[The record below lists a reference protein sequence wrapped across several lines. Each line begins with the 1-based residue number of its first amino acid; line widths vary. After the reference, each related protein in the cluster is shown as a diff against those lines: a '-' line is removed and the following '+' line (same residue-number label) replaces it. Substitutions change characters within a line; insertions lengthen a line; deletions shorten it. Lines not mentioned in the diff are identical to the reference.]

1 MTKHPLKMTKVALES
16 LVRRP
21 ATVRYPLE
29 RKPVYAAT
37 RGRIAIEEAK
47 CILCVLCD
55 KKCPTG
61 AIRVDRTG
69 KTWAIDRLRCIQCNY
84 CVEVCPKKC
93 LVMENQY
100 SEPVSAKSVFEV
112 SVPFTPPAPKPK
124 QAAPAAPAAA
134 TPPAVSD
141 AKPPPAEGA

>member
-1 MTKHPLKMTKVALES
+1 MIKHPLKMTRVALES
-16 LVRRP
+16 LARKP

-37 RGRIAIEEAK
+37 RGRIAIAEAT

-61 AIRVDRTG
+61 AIRVDRAG
-69 KTWAIDRLRCIQCNY
+69 KTWAIDRLKCIQCGY

-93 LVMENQY
+93 LAMETMY
-100 SEPVSAKSVFEV
+100 SEPVSTKSLLTVA
-112 SVPFTPPAPKPK
+112 VPFTPPAPKPK
-124 QAAPAAPAAA
+124 PAAPPPAA
-134 TPPAVSD
+134 TPVPESRPPA
-141 AKPPPAEGA
+141 AEGA

>member
-1 MTKHPLKMTKVALES
+1 MTKHPLKMTKVALEG
-16 LVRRP
+16 LLKKP
-21 ATVRYPLE
+21 ATVPYPAV

-47 CILCVLCD
+47 CILCMLCD

-61 AIRVDRTG
+61 AIKVDRAG

-93 LVMENQY
+93 LAMENLY
-100 SEPVSAKSVFEV
+100 SEPVTTKETLVV
-112 SVPFTPPAPKPK
+112 VVPYTPPPPKPAAPKPTPPA
-124 QAAPAAPAAA
+124 AP
-134 TPPAVSD
+134 
-141 AKPPPAEGA
+141 GAG

>member
-16 LVRRP
+16 LFQRP
-21 ATVRYPLE
+21 ATVPYPAV

-47 CILCVLCD
+47 CILCLICD

-61 AIRVDRTG
+61 AISVDRNG
-69 KTWAIDRLRCIQCNY
+69 KTWAIDRLRCIQCGY

-93 LVMENQY
+93 LTLENQY
-100 SEPVSAKSVFEV
+100 TAPMQAKSTDVIA
-112 SVPFTPPAPKPK
+112 VPFTPPPPKPK
-124 QAAPAAPAAA
+124 SPTPA
-134 TPPAVSD
+134 TPPPSTTAT
-141 AKPPPAEGA
+141 PPTTPEGA

>member
-1 MTKHPLKMTKVALES
+1 MTKHPLKMTKTALEG
-16 LVRRP
+16 LFRKP

-61 AIRVDRTG
+61 AIKVDRAG
-69 KTWAIDRLRCIQCNY
+69 KTWAIDRLRCIQCGY

-93 LVMENQY
+93 LVMQTMY
-100 SEPVSAKSVFEV
+100 SPPVVARSVDV
-112 SVPFTPPAPKPK
+112 VAVPFTPPPPKPK
-124 QAAPAAPAAA
+124 PAAPPPSPA
-134 TPPAVSD
+134 TSD
-141 AKPPPAEGA
+141 VKPTATEGA

>member
-1 MTKHPLKMTKVALES
+1 MTKHPLKMTKTALEG
-16 LVRRP
+16 LFRKP

-37 RGRIAIEEAK
+37 RGRIALQEAA

-61 AIRVDRTG
+61 AIKVDRPG
-69 KTWAIDRLRCIQCNY
+69 KTWAIDRLKCIQCGY

-93 LVMENQY
+93 LAMETSY
-100 SEPVSAKSVFEV
+100 SEPVSAKSMFTVA
-112 SVPFTPPAPKPK
+112 VPFTPPAPKPK
-124 QAAPAAPAAA
+124 PAAPAAPAVPE
-134 TPPAVSD
+134 TRPPA
-141 AKPPPAEGA
+141 PEGA